1 MKMMNKMFMD
11 ELEKCVVIF
20 IDDILVFSSTAE
32 EHE

>member
-20 IDDILVFSSTAE
+20 IDDILVFSRTAE

>member
-20 IDDILVFSSTAE
+20 IDDILVFSRTTE